1 MATSSNQRLVPARA
15 IHPGEVLRE
24 ELRERGIK
32 QKEFAKAIDFQAT
45 HLNEFIHGKRNLTEP
60 LAHKLEQAL
69 GIPFKFWMS
78 MQSEYAYDCIQI
90 KNRELEE
97 QEAIKYEHSCMETFN
112 LALVYKVCNIKAIS
126 AKERTKLLKEIVPF
140 DPLSAKDKRSKVS
153 GFYKRSNK
161 VQIDEKN
168 MMAWLIINWII
179 TSKLEPI
186 GRYEPGN
193 GYLAAKDLAK
203 QANTQSITIDTIKEC
218 LNGYGIQYAEVPKID
233 KAPVDAYSSFIKEN
247 PVISV
252 TYRYNDMDKLVFD
265 ILHELGHIE
274 KHLMESKME
283 FISVDSME
291 YSSDPKEREA
301 NEFAQ
306 EALIPK
312 EVWNRMLKVGSKSL
326 SPYKI
331 VAIIAAEAERYGISP
346 SIAISRYKH
355 VTNMYRL
362 SAYKSPK
369 IHG

>member
-32 QKEFAKAIDFQAT
+32 QKEFAKTIDVQAT
-45 HLNEFIHGKRNLTEP
+45 HLNEFINGKRNLTEA
-60 LAHKLEQAL
+60 LAHKLEQSL

-90 KNRELEE
+90 ANKESEE
-97 QEAIKYEHSCMETFN
+97 QNAIKYEQSCMEIFN
-112 LALVYKVCNIKAIS
+112 LALVYKAINIKSTS

-140 DPLSAKDKRSKVS
+140 DPLSVKDISANIS
-153 GFYKRSNK
+153 GFYKRSSK

-168 MMAWLIINWII
+168 MMAWLIINGII
-179 TSKLEPI
+179 TSKLKPVDN
-186 GRYEPGN
+186 YKPGN

-203 QANTQSITIDTIKEC
+203 QANAQTVTIDSIKEC

-233 KAPVDAYSSFIKEN
+233 KAPVDAYSSLTGGN

-265 ILHELGHIE
+265 ILHELCHIE
-274 KHLMESKME
+274 KHLVESKMD

-306 EALIPK
+306 DTLIPK
-312 EVWNRMLKVGSKSL
+312 ETWNKILKVGSNSL

-331 VAIIAAEAERYGISP
+331 VTIIASESERYGISP

-355 VTNMYRL
+355 DTNMYRI
-362 SAYKSPK
+362 STYKSPK
-369 IHG
+369 IH

>member
-24 ELRERGIK
+24 ELRERGIT
-32 QKEFAKAIDFQAT
+32 QKEFAKTIGVQAT
-45 HLNEFIHGKRNLTEP
+45 HLNEFIKGKRDLTDS
-60 LAHKLEQAL
+60 LAHKLEQSL

-90 KNRELEE
+90 SNKESEE
-97 QEAIKYEHSCMETFN
+97 QDAINYEHSCMEIFN
-112 LALVYKVCNIKAIS
+112 LTLVYKACSIKATS
-126 AKERTKLLKEIVPF
+126 AKERTKRLKEIAPF
-140 DPLSAKDKRSKVS
+140 DPLLAKSRSAKVS
-153 GFYKRSNK
+153 GFYKRSSK

-179 TSKLEPI
+179 TSELKPI
-186 GRYEPGN
+186 GHYESGN

-203 QANTQSITIDTIKEC
+203 QANAQSITIEAIKEC
-218 LNGYGIQYAEVPKID
+218 LNGYGIQYAEVSKID
-233 KAPVDAYSSFIKEN
+233 KAPVDAYSSFIGGH

-265 ILHELGHIE
+265 ILHELCHIE
-274 KHLMESKME
+274 RHLVAGEMD

-306 EALIPK
+306 DALIPK
-312 EVWNRMLKVGSKSL
+312 EIWGRILKVGSKSL
-326 SPYKI
+326 IPYKI
-331 VAIIAAEAERYGISP
+331 VAIIATEAERYGISP
-346 SIAISRYKH
+346 SIAVSRYKH
-355 VTNMYRL
+355 DTNMYRIA
-362 SAYKSPK
+362 AYKSPR
-369 IHG
+369 IH